1 MRLYDIDVN
10 LRALWNKI
18 AEQEGEITEE
28 DMQALNELEIAKND
42 KLEGYG
48 VIIREMKSEID
59 ECDAEMKRI
68 KEIADR
74 KKNAMERLKK
84 SLQEFM
90 IGNEIDKF
98 ESVKVKLS
106 FRKSQSL
113 EIEEDAIIPEDLM
126 RIKKEPD
133 KTAIKE
139 FIVNGGELQGV
150 HLLDKKNIQIK

>member
-28 DMQALNELEIAKND
+28 DMQMLNELEIAKND

-113 EIEEDAIIPEDLM
+113 EIEEVAIIPEDLM

>member
-28 DMQALNELEIAKND
+28 DMQMLNELEIAKTD

-74 KKNAMERLKK
+74 KKNAMERLKN

-126 RIKKEPD
+126 RIKREPD

>member
-28 DMQALNELEIAKND
+28 DMQMLNELEIAKND

-133 KTAIKE
+133 KTAIKD

>member
-1 MRLYDIDVN
+1 MTIEQLDEV
-10 LRALWNKI
+10 LNK
-18 AEQEGEITEE
+18 Q
-28 DMQALNELEIAKND
+28 Q
-42 KLEGYG
+42 
-48 VIIREMKSEID
+48 
-59 ECDAEMKRI
+59 EMKRI

-90 IGNEIDKF
+90 IGNEIDKL

-133 KTAIKE
+133 KTAIKD

>member
-10 LRALWNKI
+10 LRALWTKI

-28 DMQALNELEIAKND
+28 DMQMLNELEIAKTD

>member
-10 LRALWNKI
+10 LRALWTKI

-28 DMQALNELEIAKND
+28 DMQMLNELEIAKND

-84 SLQEFM
+84 ALQEFM
-90 IGNEIDKF
+90 IGNDIDKF

-113 EIEEDAIIPEDLM
+113 EIEEDAIIPEVLM

-150 HLLDKKNIQIK
+150 YLLDKKNIQIK

>member
-10 LRALWNKI
+10 LRALWTKI

-28 DMQALNELEIAKND
+28 DMQMLNELEIAKND

>member
-10 LRALWNKI
+10 LRALWTKI

-28 DMQALNELEIAKND
+28 DMQMLNELEIAKND

-90 IGNEIDKF
+90 IGNEIDKL

-133 KTAIKE
+133 KTAIKD

>member
-28 DMQALNELEIAKND
+28 DMQMLNELEIAKND

-126 RIKKEPD
+126 RVKKEPD

>member
-28 DMQALNELEIAKND
+28 DMQMLNELEIAKND

>member
-28 DMQALNELEIAKND
+28 DMQMLNELEIAKTD

>member
-28 DMQALNELEIAKND
+28 DMQMLNELEIAKND

-59 ECDAEMKRI
+59 ECDTEMKRI